1 MADLVLLCTQ
11 QLPFFLSEFSFAPDI
26 ITSSQT
32 LNDGRTLISKDG
44 SFELGFFSPGSS
56 KNRYVGIWYKNI
68 PVKTVVW
75 VANRLNLINDSS
87 GFLMINKTGNLV
99 LTSKSNIV
107 VWSAYLSKEVRTP
120 VVLQLLDSGN
130 LVLRGEQDGDS
141 ETYFWQS
148 FDYPSDT
155 LLPGMKLGWDLE
167 TGLERRVTS
176 WKSFDDPS
184 PGDFIWAIERQDNP
198 EVVMWKGSRKF
209 YRTGPWNGLR
219 FSAPSLRPNPVFS
232 FSFVSNDVELYYT
245 FNITNKAVISRI
257 IMNQTLYSGGYVDWS
272 KGCVRNKPLN
282 YSRQDGFMKFT
293 ELKLPDATPSW
304 VSKSM
309 NLKESREGCLENSF
323 CMAYTNSDIRGGG
336 SGCAMWFG
344 DLIDMRSFPDGGQ
357 DLYIRMS
364 ASELGAKGEPTTKIV
379 VIVTST
385 AALLAAGTL
394 VDGQEIAVKR
404 LSKIS
409 EQGLKELKN
418 EVILFS
424 KLQHR
429 NLVKLLGCC
438 IQGEEKLLIYEFMA
452 NRSLDSFI
460 FDQERCKLLDWSKR
474 FRIIC
479 GTGRGLLYLHQDSRL
494 RIIHRDLKAGNVLLD
509 QDMNPKISDFGLART
524 FGGDETEGNTTR
536 VVGTYGYM
544 APEYASDGQFS
555 VKSDV
560 FSFGILLLEIAW
572 KLWNKGMPSEMID
585 PCYQESCNLTEVIRC
600 IHISLLCVQQHPDDR
615 PCMPS
620 VILMLGSEIVLPQP
634 KQPGFLADRK
644 SIGPDSL
651 LSIPESSSSNSIT
664 ISELEAR

>member
-1 MADLVLLCTQ
+1 MAWLQFGSVFPLSV
-11 QLPFFLSEFSFAPDI
+11 FLSPFLHRF
-26 ITSSQT
+26 
-32 LNDGRTLISKDG
+32 LL
-44 SFELGFFSPGSS
+44 LLYPGSS

-198 EVVMWKGSRKF
+198 EVVI
-209 YRTGPWNGLR
+209 

-257 IMNQTLYSGGYVDWS
+257 IMNQTLYVRQRFIWNKATQNQCDTYGLCGAYGICIISQSPVCQCLKGFKHKSGGYVDWS

-385 AALLAAGTL
+385 AALLAAVIADGYLVHKRRRNIVVQYNFSINNKLGEGGFGPVYKGTL

-536 VVGTYGYM
+536 VVGT
-544 APEYASDGQFS
+544 
-555 VKSDV
+555 
-560 FSFGILLLEIAW
+560 
-572 KLWNKGMPSEMID
+572 
-585 PCYQESCNLTEVIRC
+585 
-600 IHISLLCVQQHPDDR
+600 
-615 PCMPS
+615 
-620 VILMLGSEIVLPQP
+620 
-634 KQPGFLADRK
+634 
-644 SIGPDSL
+644 
-651 LSIPESSSSNSIT
+651 
-664 ISELEAR
+664 

>member
-1 MADLVLLCTQ
+1 
-11 QLPFFLSEFSFAPDI
+11 
-26 ITSSQT
+26 
-32 LNDGRTLISKDG
+32 
-44 SFELGFFSPGSS
+44 
-56 KNRYVGIWYKNI
+56 
-68 PVKTVVW
+68 
-75 VANRLNLINDSS
+75 
-87 GFLMINKTGNLV
+87 MINKTGNLV

-257 IMNQTLYSGGYVDWS
+257 IMNQTLYSPVCQCLKGFKHKSGGYVDWS

-385 AALLAAGTL
+385 AALLAAVIADGYL
-394 VDGQEIAVKR
+394 VHKR
-404 LSKIS
+404 R
-409 EQGLKELKN
+409 
-418 EVILFS
+418 
-424 KLQHR
+424 R
-429 NLVKLLGCC
+429 NIV
-438 IQGEEKLLIYEFMA
+438 
-452 NRSLDSFI
+452 
-460 FDQERCKLLDWSKR
+460 DQERCKLLDWSKR

-536 VVGTYGYM
+536 VVGT
-544 APEYASDGQFS
+544 
-555 VKSDV
+555 
-560 FSFGILLLEIAW
+560 
-572 KLWNKGMPSEMID
+572 
-585 PCYQESCNLTEVIRC
+585 
-600 IHISLLCVQQHPDDR
+600 
-615 PCMPS
+615 
-620 VILMLGSEIVLPQP
+620 
-634 KQPGFLADRK
+634 
-644 SIGPDSL
+644 
-651 LSIPESSSSNSIT
+651 
-664 ISELEAR
+664 

>member
-26 ITSSQT
+26 ITSSHT

-75 VANRLNLINDSS
+75 VTNRLNLINDSS

-257 IMNQTLYSGGYVDWS
+257 IMNQTLYVRQRFIWNKATQSWELYSDVPRDQCDTYGLCGAYGICIISQSPVCQCLKGFKHKSGGYVDWS
-272 KGCVRNKPLN
+272 KGCVRNKLLN

-385 AALLAAGTL
+385 AALLAAVIADGYLVHKRRRNIIEKTENNRRTEQKNEDQNIDLELPLFELATIANATDNFSINNKLGEGGFGPVYKGTL

-409 EQGLKELKN
+409 DQGLKELKN

-429 NLVKLLGCC
+429 NL
-438 IQGEEKLLIYEFMA
+438 
-452 NRSLDSFI
+452 
-460 FDQERCKLLDWSKR
+460 
-474 FRIIC
+474 
-479 GTGRGLLYLHQDSRL
+479 
-494 RIIHRDLKAGNVLLD
+494 
-509 QDMNPKISDFGLART
+509 
-524 FGGDETEGNTTR
+524 
-536 VVGTYGYM
+536 
-544 APEYASDGQFS
+544 
-555 VKSDV
+555 
-560 FSFGILLLEIAW
+560 AW
-572 KLWNKGMPSEMID
+572 KLWNEGMPSQLID
-585 PCYQESCNLTEVIRC
+585 PCIQGSFNLAEVIRC
-600 IHISLLCVQQHPDDR
+600 IHIGLLCVQQHPKDR
-615 PCMPS
+615 PSMPS
-620 VILMLGSEIVLPQP
+620 VILMLGSETVLPQP
-634 KQPGFLADRK
+634 KQPGYLADRN
-644 SIGPDSL
+644 STRLDS
-651 LSIPESSSSNSIT
+651 SSSRPESSSTNTIT
-664 ISELEAR
+664 ISELEGR